1 MAHAE
6 YLEDAARRQRHRR
19 ELERKRALA
28 ELRHREELE
37 KIAEREEM
45 DRKVRAVKEKAAKQE
60 RSRRAMMRAEARM
73 HMHKGKEGGN
83 VRRVLDNTSVVK
95 TNLMK
100 IDALSLYESQ

>member
-1 MAHAE
+1 MQNTWRKQHDGSVTAE
-6 YLEDAARRQRHRR
+6 SWSVNEPLQSFGTG
-19 ELERKRALA
+19 K
-28 ELRHREELE
+28 ELE